1 MTKHVD
7 GKLLGE
13 HIRNMG
19 CDFVAGRAE
28 LAPQVVQTIG
38 DEPED
43 EHSADCVDD
52 TLIGLMT
59 NSMCE
64 QATTRGKPLRDGNR
78 GVSCLW
84 RVGDSSIGW

>member
-43 EHSADCVDD
+43 EDSADCVDD
-52 TLIGLMT
+52 SLIGLMT
-59 NSMCE
+59 N
-64 QATTRGKPLRDGNR
+64 
-78 GVSCLW
+78 
-84 RVGDSSIGW
+84 